1 MKMHPS
7 GVVKDKIE
15 AENENPFKHS
25 VINDGPPFDKI
36 QWNLDLVTIYLVTNR
51 DLVTL
56 FPTTNFL
63 LSKIHRFSD
72 ILVIC

>member
-1 MKMHPS
+1 MLISPS
-7 GVVKDKIE
+7 LALGLSLRNSTGMNLSICVVVGT
-15 AENENPFKHS
+15 FR
-25 VINDGPPFDKI
+25 FFKI

-56 FPTTNFL
+56 FWMTNFL

-72 ILVIC
+72 ILVIS